1 MKNQHNVE
9 PGPPVNYHP
18 SVAIYAICAVYAT
31 KHLSSSFS
39 DLVTITITNVHHLR
53 SLVLAN
59 RLPVHNLAAVTKVAT
74 VFSILA
80 DHCILALAPSTRQWS
95 VRGTRRIAVLTSTT
109 IRCQDVQCRC
119 YLDEPRVTPVLPRA
133 RRESRALEPR
143 S

>member
-1 MKNQHNVE
+1 MKCQPKGHSDPIFNCHPSAAIYTMKLSSTSSLN
-9 PGPPVNYHP
+9 PVNIP
-18 SVAIYAICAVYAT
+18 
-31 KHLSSSFS
+31 
-39 DLVTITITNVHHLR
+39 ITNVSHLR
-53 SLVLAN
+53 SLVLAI

-80 DHCILALAPSTRQWS
+80 DHCILALAASTRQWS

-119 YLDEPRVTPVLPRA
+119 YLDELPVPLVLVPA
-133 RRESRALEPR
+133 RRESRLLEPR